1 VLRQARMERNVRKGL
16 AFAPQLIYKTND
28 DVLLDH
34 HHLLPGSDG
43 VHVVARSGG
52 ALELRGR
59 DGTVHHTLPAPNDAK
74 LQLVRSGLIMI
85 SEDDVYMWGYF
96 KSVRS
101 VSFLSLVSCNRNI
114 EATSG
119 NRDVVFWTLG
129 LSDCSNYDQPW
140 S

>member
-1 VLRQARMERNVRKGL
+1 MEQNIRKGL

-59 DGTVHHTLPAPNDAK
+59 DGTVHHILPAPNDTH
-74 LQLVRSGLIMI
+74 LQLVRSGLVMI
-85 SEDDVYMWGYF
+85 SEDDVYMWSYF
-96 KSVRS
+96 RIVGS
-101 VSFLSLVSCNRNI
+101 VSVLSLVGCKR
-114 EATSG
+114 E
-119 NRDVVFWTLG
+119 
-129 LSDCSNYDQPW
+129 Y
-140 S
+140 